1 MNSYRPSL
9 MVMTS
14 RSGVRLEADVYYPSL
29 HQPGQTFPV
38 LLMRQPYGRAIA
50 STVVYAHPS
59 WYAAQGYIVVIQDV
73 RGRGTSE
80 GKFALFESEIEDG
93 ADAVVWA
100 ANLPH
105 SNGLVGM
112 YGFSYQ
118 GMTQLYAAAANPAP
132 LKAICP
138 AMLAYDL
145 REDWAYEG
153 GVFCLQGNL
162 GWAIQLAAETAR
174 RELHVSTF
182 QALKSAAS
190 SLPLQGEIPAYPDV
204 IKTAAPD
211 SFYHDWINRSPED
224 DYWKRLSPS
233 HWIEEISHLP
243 MLHIGGWFDPYLR
256 GTLRL
261 YEAMREHSKL
271 PQSLIIGPWAHLPW
285 GRRSGA
291 VDFGL
296 EAVSD
301 CDRAQVRWFDYWLKG
316 EGALNQSATWF
327 EMGTNHWVTEQVWP
341 SEASEARR
349 SQWHLKIT
357 GLASMRGSA
366 LAPQSSILR
375 EGEIPKPPELGVGGL
390 FSEEPLSDVIVHD
403 PWRPVPAVGGHAGFP
418 AGPIDR
424 SAVDDRSDVLTYST
438 EPLTEPIL
446 IQGNPWV
453 DLCFSSD
460 AKSIDIHVV
469 LSQMTTL
476 GKVLPIAQGVCQV
489 CPQERT
495 TAKVVM
501 QATSLVVPIGSTL
514 RVSVSL
520 SCFPAFPINPGTG
533 IQVAKARAIEAQV
546 VTLFLQSGILNLSDF
561 T

>member
-1 MNSYRPSL
+1 MTSYLPSL

-14 RSGVRLEADVYYPSL
+14 RSGVRLEADVYYPSFINT
-29 HQPGQTFPV
+29 GQTFPV

-80 GKFALFESEIEDG
+80 GEFALFESEIDDG
-93 ADAVVWA
+93 AEAVIWA

-132 LKAICP
+132 LKTICP

-174 RELHVSTF
+174 RSGDTAAFHT
-182 QALKSAAS
+182 LKSAAS
-190 SLPLQGEIPAYPDV
+190 SLPFQGEIPAYPDV
-204 IKTAAPD
+204 IKTFAPD
-211 SFYHDWINRSPED
+211 SFYHDWISRSPED
-224 DYWKRLSPS
+224 NYWKRLSPS
-233 HWIEEISHLP
+233 HWIEKISHLP

-261 YEAMREHSKL
+261 YEAMRLESTR
-271 PQSLIIGPWAHLPW
+271 PQSLIVGPWAHLPW
-285 GRRSGA
+285 GRRSGEI
-291 VDFGL
+291 DFGIA
-296 EAVSD
+296 AVSD

-327 EMGTNHWVTEQVWP
+327 EMGTNRWVTEQVWP
-341 SEASEARR
+341 SGQSGDNR
-349 SQWHLKIT
+349 SQWHLEIT
-357 GLASMRGSA
+357 GLASMRGA
-366 LAPQSSILR
+366 GLEEAPQPPNF
-375 EGEIPKPPELGVGGL
+375 GEQIP
-390 FSEEPLSDVIVHD
+390 DVIVHD
-403 PWRPVPAVGGHAGFP
+403 PWRPVPSVGGHASSP

-424 SAVDDRSDVLTYST
+424 SAVDDRSDVLTYTS
-438 EPLTEPIL
+438 PLFTQPLL
-446 IQGNPWV
+446 IQGNPEI

-469 LSQMTTL
+469 LSQVTTI

-489 CPQERT
+489 CPQEQT

-501 QATSLVVPIGSTL
+501 QATSLVVPIGSAL

-546 VTLFLQSGILNLSDF
+546 VTLFLQSGILNLSDIM
-561 T
+561 

>member
-1 MNSYRPSL
+1 MSSYRPSL

-14 RSGVRLEADVYYPSL
+14 RSGVRLEADVYYPSRPK
-29 HQPGQTFPV
+29 PGQTFPV

-73 RGRGTSE
+73 RGRGSSE
-80 GKFALFESEIEDG
+80 GEFALFESEIEDG

-100 ANLPH
+100 ANLPR

-118 GMTQLYAAAANPAP
+118 GMTQLYAAATHPAP
-132 LKAICP
+132 LKTICP

-174 RELHVSTF
+174 RDGHISTF
-182 QALKSAAS
+182 QTLKSAAS

-204 IKTAAPD
+204 IKTSAPD

-233 HWIEEISHLP
+233 HWIEKISHLP

-261 YEAMREHSKL
+261 YKAMREHSKL

-296 EAVSD
+296 GAVSD
-301 CDRAQVRWFDYWLKG
+301 CDRMQVRWFDYWLKG

-327 EMGTNHWVTEQVWP
+327 EMGTNRWVTEKVWQ
-341 SEASEARR
+341 SGERR

-357 GLASMRGSA
+357 GLASMRSGG
-366 LAPQSSILR
+366 LEEEAPRPPILG
-375 EGEIPKPPELGVGGL
+375 EQEIPKPPELGVGGL
-390 FSEEPLSDVIVHD
+390 FSEEPISDVIVHD
-403 PWRPVPAVGGHAGFP
+403 PWRPVPSMGGHAGFP

-424 SAVDDRSDVLTYST
+424 SSVDDRSDVLTYST
-438 EPLTEPIL
+438 ETLTEAIL
-446 IQGNPWV
+446 IQGNPSV
-453 DLCFSSD
+453 DLCFFSD
-460 AKSIDIHVV
+460 ATSIDVHVV
-469 LSQMTTL
+469 LSQITDL
-476 GKVLPIAQGVCQV
+476 GQVLPIAQGVYQV
-489 CPQERT
+489 CPQEQT
-495 TAKVVM
+495 TVQVVM
-501 QATSLVVPIGSTL
+501 QATSLVVPIGAAL
-514 RVSVSL
+514 RLSVSL
-520 SCFPAFPINPGTG
+520 SCFPAFPVNPGTG
-533 IQVAKARAIEAQV
+533 VRVAEARAIEAQV
-546 VTLFLQSGILNLSDF
+546 VTFFLHSGILNLIPN
-561 T
+561 